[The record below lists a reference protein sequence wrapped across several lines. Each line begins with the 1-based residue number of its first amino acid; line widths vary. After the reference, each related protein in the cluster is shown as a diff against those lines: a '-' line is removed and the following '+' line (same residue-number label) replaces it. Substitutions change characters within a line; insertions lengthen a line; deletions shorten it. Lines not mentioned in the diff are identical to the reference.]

1 MPPPYHPFRPFPLPP
16 ACPPAAAA
24 PPPPAGRRSARVGL
38 PAVPVNTRWLM
49 LLMVVVTLTGNF
61 GLAPMD
67 LLYFDPEK
75 VLKFQVRP
83 LHPPAPLPLPP
94 ATPSGQPGAL
104 GRGSLARARQVWRM
118 VTNFFFLGPLGF
130 GFLMHM
136 MILCEPLAPRSP
148 PQPPHACRFRAGSST
163 ARSWRPTATTP
174 RRTSWSCSS
183 CAGQLC
189 WCGSPAAAARAR
201 LALTV

>member
-1 MPPPYHPFRPFPLPP
+1 MRL
-16 ACPPAAAA
+16 
-24 PPPPAGRRSARVGL
+24 L
-38 PAVPVNTRWLM
+38 AVTLSRWLM

-104 GRGSLARARQVWRM
+104 GRGSLARAPGVAHGDQ
-118 VTNFFFLGPLGF
+118 LLLPG
-130 GFLMHM
+130 
-136 MILCEPLAPRSP
+136 A
-148 PQPPHACRFRAGSST
+148 
-163 ARSWRPTATTP
+163 ARLRLLDAYDDPV
-174 RRTSWSCSS
+174 R
-183 CAGQLC
+183 
-189 WCGSPAAAARAR
+189 AARAPLSAAAPSR
-201 LALTV
+201 VSTSGRKQHSTQLEANSYDTPADFLVMLIVCGAALLVWLPCRGGPCAARPDRVMLPPPR